1 MRAALRQ
8 ARLEPRQVGFL
19 ECHGTGTS
27 LGDPIE
33 VEAIRTVYGE
43 PRTDGS
49 RLWLGAVKSNIGHL
63 EAAAGV
69 AGFIKVVLAMRHGRL
84 PANLHLRHLNP
95 RLQLEGTSIALL
107 RASEPWAGR
116 RIAVG
121 ELVRPQWH
129 QRPRG
134 AGGGAAAG
142 GGAGDRE
149 FPPNRAVGPEPGG
162 AGGAGG
168 ATAGT
173 VGVGSRAG
181 GGRCGV
187 DPGAAGNVRATRGG
201 GGRGPHCSARRAAD
215 SGGRRCER
223 RPPGGAVL
231 RTRQP
236 VAADGSGTGTDVS
249 GVSGGAGRG
258 GVAAGPEVGE
268 MLRAPAGSAAA
279 ARLEGTWGAQTGLF
293 AMQVALYRLWESWG
307 LQPDYLLGHSI
318 GELTA
323 AHVSG
328 ILTLEDA
335 CELVKERARLL
346 ESLPAGGA
354 MVAVEASDAEVSGE
368 TEVEVAAVNGPRS
381 VVLSGE
387 EEAVAAVAARW
398 AAAGRRTRR
407 LAVSHAF
414 HSQRTE
420 PILAEL
426 EEVGRRLRPG
436 LGRIPVVSNVTGAI
450 GEAYREPGYWSRQ
463 VRMPVRFQE
472 GIKTLERAG
481 VTTYLE
487 LGPQG
492 VLCGM
497 GASCVTE
504 GSPARWVAPLR
515 RGKSEVEGTLRAAG
529 ELYADGRAVDWQ
541 AVVGPLGG
549 RRVSLPTYP
558 FQRERFWYDTSS
570 VGGHPLLGA
579 ETEVADSG
587 ARLFAGRVSRTL
599 RPWVDDHRC
608 GDVR

>member
-1 MRAALRQ
+1 MSSFGLSGTNAHAVLEEAPPREEAPATENFRPIVLSAQNPEALAAQAERLRE
-8 ARLEPRQVGFL
+8 RLESDPGLAVADVAWTLARRATFEQRAVVVAADRTALL
-19 ECHGTGTS
+19 EG
-27 LGDPIE
+27 L
-33 VEAIRTVYGE
+33 RTV
-43 PRTDGS
+43 
-49 RLWLGAVKSNIGHL
+49 
-63 EAAAGV
+63 
-69 AGFIKVVLAMRHGRL
+69 
-84 PANLHLRHLNP
+84 
-95 RLQLEGTSIALL
+95 
-107 RASEPWAGR
+107 
-116 RIAVG
+116 
-121 ELVRPQWH
+121 
-129 QRPRG
+129 
-134 AGGGAAAG
+134 AGGGA
-142 GGAGDRE
+142 
-149 FPPNRAVGPEPGG
+149 
-162 AGGAGG
+162 
-168 ATAGT
+168 
-173 VGVGSRAG
+173 
-181 GGRCGV
+181 
-187 DPGAAGNVRATRGG
+187 
-201 GGRGPHCSARRAAD
+201 
-215 SGGRRCER
+215 SGGRL
-223 RPPGGAVL
+223 AVL
-231 RTRQP
+231 FSGQGSQLPQMGAELERTFP
-236 VAADGSGTGTDVS
+236 VYRAALEEVVS
-249 GVSGGAGRG
+249 RL
-258 GVAAGPEVGE
+258 GPEVGE

-354 MVAVEASDAEVSGE
+354 MVAVEASEAEVSGE

-504 GSPARWVAPLR
+504 GSAARWVAPLR

-549 RRVSLPTYP
+549 RRISLPTYP
-558 FQRERFWYDTSS
+558 FQRERFWLEAEAAPEHGAINLDALADDTDPDLDEASRATVRAMLPALS
-570 VGGHPLLGA
+570 AWQGRRR
-579 ETEVADSG
+579 ERES
-587 ARLFAGRVSRTL
+587 ARAGSTK
-599 RPWVDDHRC
+599 RC
-608 GDVR
+608 GGPSIRRDRKRTACGGWWVETTRLPKQWSARWPDPGAGLAALPQGPM